1 MSAGEAA
8 AGRARVL
15 AAVMAGA
22 VLGPID
28 ASIVNVVLPTLAG
41 SFSASLAAVQWVPM
55 AYLLASG
62 SLVLAFG
69 RLGDLRGHRKV
80 FLAGQLGFVA
90 ASALCA
96 AAPTVEALV
105 VFRALQGI
113 GAAAM
118 MSVPLAIL
126 TATFPPAERGKAI
139 GLFAA
144 SISVGLAVGPSLG
157 GFLASTL
164 GWRAAFLVN
173 LPLGLLAWAV
183 ARRVLPEAPVR
194 TGRLDL
200 PGAATALAALVAFF
214 LFVNL
219 AQREGVTART
229 APFLAVALA
238 AGALFVRIERRA
250 AEPMLAL
257 SIFSI
262 RPVALGAA
270 AAVLNF
276 MAQYVVVFLT
286 PFLLA
291 RVLGAGP
298 GRVGLVLTAFPL
310 AVLAVAPSAGAL
322 SDRVGSVLPATT
334 GALVSTAACALLAA
348 MPEGTGV
355 AGVAWRLAL
364 FGVGTGLFQSP
375 NNSSVMGG
383 APRAHLGVVGSLLGT
398 ARTLGMVLGVAAAG
412 AVLYALVPAAALRG
426 GALDAATAA
435 PFAAGVRRA
444 FAAGAVFAA
453 ASAALAAAG
462 AGRRDDAAGERQGPG
477 PSTRAASPGSV
488 DNGTD

>member
-1 MSAGEAA
+1 MSADPGA
-8 AGRARVL
+8 AGRTRVL

-28 ASIVNVVLPTLAG
+28 ASVVNVVLPTLAKG
-41 SFSASLAAVQWVPM
+41 FSASLAAVQWVPM

-69 RLGDLRGHRKV
+69 RLGDLRGHRNV

-96 AAPTVEALV
+96 VAPTIEALV
-105 VFRALQGI
+105 AFRALQGI
-113 GAAAM
+113 AAASM

-126 TATFPPAERGKAI
+126 TATFPPAVRGRAL

-144 SISVGLAVGPSLG
+144 SISVGLAIGPSLG
-157 GFLASTL
+157 GFLASTF
-164 GWRAAFLVN
+164 GWRAVFLVN

-183 ARRVLPEAPVR
+183 GRRVLPEAPVR
-194 TGRLDL
+194 AGRLDL
-200 PGAATALAALVAFF
+200 PGASAALVALVAFL

-219 AQREGVTART
+219 AQREGTTPRT
-229 APFLAVALA
+229 AALLVLALA
-238 AGALFVRIERRA
+238 AGAAFLVVERRA

-334 GALVSTAACALLAA
+334 GALVSAAACALLAA
-348 MPEGTGV
+348 MPAGTGV

-375 NNSSVMGG
+375 TNSSVMGS

-398 ARTLGMVLGVAAAG
+398 SRTLGMVLGVAAAG
-412 AVLYALVPAAALRG
+412 AVLYAFVPAAALRG

-435 PFAAGVRRA
+435 QFAAGVRRA
-444 FAAGAVFAA
+444 FAAGALFAA

-462 AGRRDDAAGERQGPG
+462 AGRSDRPAGEPRGPG
-477 PSTRAASPGSV
+477 PSTRKAVPGPV
-488 DNGTD
+488 NNGTD

>member
-1 MSAGEAA
+1 MSAGPGA
-8 AGRARVL
+8 AGRTRVL

-22 VLGPID
+22 ILGPID
-28 ASIVNVVLPTLAG
+28 ASIVNVVLPTLART
-41 SFSASLAAVQWVPM
+41 FSASLAAVQWVPM

-80 FLAGQLGFVA
+80 FLRGLLGFVA
-90 ASALCA
+90 ASVLCA

-105 VFRALQGI
+105 AFRALQGI
-113 GAAAM
+113 AAAAL

-126 TATFPPAERGKAI
+126 TATFPPAGRGKAI

-144 SISVGLAVGPSLG
+144 SISVGLAIGPSLG
-157 GFLASTL
+157 GVLAATF

-173 LPLGLLAWAV
+173 LPLGLLAWAF
-183 ARRVLPEAPVR
+183 ARRALPEVPVR
-194 TGRLDL
+194 PGRLDL
-200 PGAATALAALVAFF
+200 PGAATALLALSAFL

-219 AQREGVTART
+219 AQREGLTART
-229 APFLAVALA
+229 SPLLAAAVAL
-238 AGALFVRIERRA
+238 GALFLRLERRA

-257 SIFSI
+257 SLFSS

-291 RVLGAGP
+291 RLLGAGP

-310 AVLAVAPSAGAL
+310 AVLCVAPSSGAL
-322 SDRVGSVLPATT
+322 SDRVGPVLPAAT
-334 GALVSTAACALLAA
+334 GALLSAAACALLAA
-348 MPEGTGV
+348 MPPG
-355 AGVAWRLAL
+355 AGPADVAWRLAL
-364 FGVGTGLFQSP
+364 FGLGTGLFQSP
-375 NNSSVMGG
+375 NNSSVMGS

-412 AVLYALVPAAALRG
+412 AVLYAFVPVDALRG
-426 GALDAATAA
+426 GALDPATAGA
-435 PFAAGVRRA
+435 FAAGVRRA
-444 FAAGAVFAA
+444 YAAGAAFAV
-453 ASAALAAAG
+453 ASALLAAAG
-462 AGRRDDAAGERQGPG
+462 GRRWATLPA
-477 PSTRAASPGSV
+477 
-488 DNGTD
+488 

>member
-1 MSAGEAA
+1 VSADPAA
-8 AGRARVL
+8 AGRTRVL

-28 ASIVNVVLPTLAG
+28 ASIVNVVLPTLAKG
-41 SFSASLAAVQWVPM
+41 FSASLAAVQWVPM

-105 VFRALQGI
+105 AFRALQGI
-113 GAAAM
+113 AAASM

-126 TATFPPAERGKAI
+126 TATFPPAERGRAI
-139 GLFAA
+139 GLYAA

-157 GFLASTL
+157 GLLAATV

-173 LPLGLLAWAV
+173 LPLGLAAWAV
-183 ARRVLPEAPVR
+183 GRRVLPEVPVR
-194 TGRLDL
+194 PGRLDL
-200 PGAATALAALVAFF
+200 PGAATALLALGSLL

-219 AQREGVTART
+219 AQREGLSARS
-229 APFLAVALA
+229 AALLAAALA
-238 AGALFVRIERRA
+238 SGAAFLVLERRA

-257 SIFSI
+257 SLLSH
-262 RPVALGAA
+262 RPVSLGAA

-291 RVLGAGP
+291 RVLGEGP

-310 AVLAVAPSAGAL
+310 AVLSVAPSAGAL
-322 SDRVGSVLPATT
+322 SDRVGSVLPATA
-334 GALVSTAACALLAA
+334 GAAVSAAACALLAT
-348 MPEGTGV
+348 MPSG
-355 AGVAWRLAL
+355 AGPADVAWRLAL

-375 NNSSVMGG
+375 NNSAVMGS

-412 AVLYALVPAAALRG
+412 AVLYAFVPAAALRG
-426 GALDAATAA
+426 GALDPGTAA
-435 PFAAGVRRA
+435 EFAAGVRRA
-444 FAAGAVFAA
+444 YAAGAAFAA
-453 ASAALAAAG
+453 VSALLAAAG
-462 AGRRDDAAGERQGPG
+462 AG
-477 PSTRAASPGSV
+477 SRAAPPR
-488 DNGTD
+488 